1 MHNGTTGLRTET
13 QFSVFLVNKPG
24 VLSRVVHALAHT
36 NIIAMSMMDSSDHG
50 VLRVVADKPGSV
62 REAVGSLQLQMSE
75 SPVLC
80 ATLPN
85 RPGALADVVERL
97 SDAHIDVNYAYC
109 TTGAKGGKTTGIF
122 KVGNTRKAMQ
132 VLSERKP
139 KRLTAK
145 SPRTGRRI
153 ARSA

>member
-1 MHNGTTGLRTET
+1 MHGTNGLRTET

-24 VLSRVVHALAHT
+24 VLSRVVHALTNT
-36 NIIAMSMMDSSDHG
+36 NIIAMSMMDSTDHG
-50 VLRVVADKPGSV
+50 VLRVVADKPERV
-62 REAVGSLQLQMSE
+62 REAVEGLDLTLTE

-97 SDAHIDVNYAYC
+97 ADARIEVNYAYC
-109 TTGAKGGKTTGIF
+109 TTGARGGKTTGVF
-122 KVGNTRKAMQ
+122 KVGNAQKAVQ

-139 KRLTAK
+139 KRVTAK
-145 SPRTGRRI
+145 KPRTGKRVSRR
-153 ARSA
+153 